1 MASVRKYKTASGTAW
16 RVQYRSPD
24 GRSRTKQGF
33 PTKAKAESWAA
44 ANTTQIDAGAW
55 IDPNAGKVTVRQLS
69 ELWWAG
75 RQHLKPSTLAAD
87 RHRLNGTVLPQWGE
101 RQASSIR
108 PSEIQGWLST
118 MDKAPSTIR
127 QFHGILAGVLDVAV
141 QDGLIPVNPARNIRL
156 PRRSTP
162 VKAYLTVDQ
171 LGALAAQA
179 GEHGTLV
186 WVLGTVGLRWGE
198 AVGLQVGDVDFER
211 GRIRVQRNAVQ
222 LNQGFVIGAPKSGKT
237 REVAVPL
244 PVLRRLRKEVEGK
257 SSTCWVFEAV
267 GGGPLRKSS
276 TRTGWFAAAVTACQS
291 ADSTFPRL
299 TPHGLRHVAAGLMV
313 SSGANVKVVQ
323 RQLGHASAAM
333 TLDTYADLFDGDL
346 DGVAVAMGESLK
358 NVVGLSWDGGLR
370 AV

>member
-1 MASVRKYKTASGTAW
+1 
-16 RVQYRSPD
+16 
-24 GRSRTKQGF
+24 
-33 PTKAKAESWAA
+33 
-44 ANTTQIDAGAW
+44 
-55 IDPNAGKVTVRQLS
+55 
-69 ELWWAG
+69 
-75 RQHLKPSTLAAD
+75 
-87 RHRLNGTVLPQWGE
+87 
-101 RQASSIR
+101 
-108 PSEIQGWLST
+108 

-141 QDGLIPVNPARNIRL
+141 QDGLIPVNPARNLRL

-162 VKAYLTVDQ
+162 VKAYLTVEQ
-171 LGALAAQA
+171 LGALATQA

-244 PVLRRLRKEVEGK
+244 PVLRRLHKEVEGK
-257 SSTCWVFEAV
+257 SATCWVFEAH

-276 TRTGWFAAAVTACQS
+276 TRTGWFAAAVAACRR
-291 ADSTFPRL
+291 ADSSFPRL

-313 SSGANVKVVQ
+313 SAGANVKVVQ

-346 DGVAVAMGESLK
+346 DGVAVAMGESLR
-358 NVVGLSWDGGLR
+358 NVVGLSWDRSLR